1 MKRVRRRRTA
11 IIVLAVIAALSCAS
25 AATILAANYGTT
37 IRTGNLVIRFKGAL
51 SPNALPKNK
60 MAPVSFHASASV
72 TTADDSHVPPAL
84 SAQVQVDKHIKIDT
98 AGLPI
103 CTSAKIQS
111 TSPAAAMKACGD
123 ALIGKGSSTVQV
135 AFPEQSPFTAKG
147 PILAFNGPST
157 GGGYGGH
164 GYPEELFYI
173 YVSVPAPT
181 AVVVV
186 AKLSKDSGKYG
197 YKISVAVPKIAGGSG
212 SVTNVEF
219 TINRRWT
226 YRGQKHSYLNAE
238 CADGHFLN
246 QIEVDY
252 GDGTNLSGALVNS
265 CQSQG

>member
-1 MKRVRRRRTA
+1 MKRVRRRRTV
-11 IIVLAVIAALSCAS
+11 IIVLAAIVALSCAS
-25 AATILAANYGTT
+25 ATTILAANYGTT
-37 IRTGNLVIRFKGAL
+37 IRAGNLVIRFKGAL
-51 SPNALPKNK
+51 SPKALPKNK

-72 TTADDSHVPPAL
+72 ATANGSHVPPAL
-84 SAQVQVDKHIKIDT
+84 SAQVQVDKHIRIDT
-98 AGLPI
+98 TGLPS
-103 CTSAKIQS
+103 CTVGKIEAS
-111 TSPAAAMKACGD
+111 SPSRAMKACGP

-135 AFPEQSPFTAKG
+135 EFSESPPFTAKG
-147 PILAFNGPST
+147 PILAFNGPSI

-173 YVSVPAPT
+173 YVAVPAPT

-226 YRGQKHSYLNAE
+226 YKGQEHSYLNAE
-238 CADGHFLN
+238 CVGGRFLN
-246 QIEVDY
+246 QIEVAY
-252 GDGTNLSGALVNS
+252 GDGTNLSGTLVNS
-265 CQSQG
+265 CQSKG